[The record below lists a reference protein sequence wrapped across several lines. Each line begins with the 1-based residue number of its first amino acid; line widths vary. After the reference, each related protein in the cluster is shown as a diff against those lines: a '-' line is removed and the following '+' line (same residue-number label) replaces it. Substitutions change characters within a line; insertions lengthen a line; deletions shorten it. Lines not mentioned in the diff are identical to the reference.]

1 MRNTYLKNVFRIYS
15 FYLVSNHLECM
26 LYLLLCYINFL
37 CHSCFGILT
46 KFNNIRKLWKAKKQ
60 RFKLWGNM
68 KYSYKIMMIPTIF
81 LSNYLSVNLYVFINI
96 YRHTDVC
103 VYRCIYILCPIYLL
117 CVYIPYAIC
126 TYIL

>member
-1 MRNTYLKNVFRIYS
+1 MRNKYLKNVFRIYS

-46 KFNNIRKLWKAKKQ
+46 NSVTLESSEKQRNKDLNYGAIWSTHTKLWWYQ
-60 RFKLWGNM
+60 QF
-68 KYSYKIMMIPTIF
+68 F
-81 LSNYLSVNLYVFINI
+81 LSNYLSVNLYMFINI
-96 YRHTDVC
+96 YRHTDIC

-117 CVYIPYAIC
+117 CLYIPYAISI
-126 TYIL
+126 YIL